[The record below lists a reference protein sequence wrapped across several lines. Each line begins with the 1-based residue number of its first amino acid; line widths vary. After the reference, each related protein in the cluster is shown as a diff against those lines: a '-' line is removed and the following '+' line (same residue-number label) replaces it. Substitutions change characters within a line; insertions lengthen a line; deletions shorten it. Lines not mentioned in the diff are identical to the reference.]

1 MNRSVIH
8 GDSFPDVALHYL
20 TSLLKRREYANVVK
34 YYEDNRSEF
43 DAFGGTRAGE
53 SLHLVSQA
61 YASLNNH
68 PAALRTARLAQ
79 QEAVAEGDSVLLAEI
94 FSTIGS
100 VLIRLGEYKE
110 AEKAFRDAESIF
122 RRNDQLEGQCRALN
136 QLSGLFFRQND
147 YQNSLAIL
155 TDALNIAH
163 QLGDTKKTAYMMGN
177 LGRLNTFLGD
187 FPEATKHLQLNIDV
201 STELDD
207 WLEVGRA
214 YLSLA
219 YVHIQT
225 GEYQTAEEYLQKAKE
240 FLSKQKSERDNV
252 IYLTYLGELYRH
264 MGRLTE
270 SESIL
275 KTALKQAEEI
285 APGTTLA
292 GRAMRH
298 LAELYVIEQK
308 FPAAGRM
315 AAKSMTIM
323 QKASD
328 RVECGAL
335 YKLKAVIAG
344 NCQDKAACQKFF
356 SLSIGLLSDSGVRFE
371 KADALVKAGIS
382 EVFSKK
388 KRLMFLFR
396 AEEFYA
402 RYRIAPQLDKVGALI
417 QELGEVGSGR
427 TASKPAKKSAESE
440 FLTDSTDIKRFMS
453 QLAVIGKMDLTI
465 LLTGETGVG
474 KDHMARYYHSQV
486 RPDGPFVAI
495 NCASVPETLLESEL
509 FGYKKGAFTGANS
522 DKLGLFAS
530 ANGGVLFLD
539 EIGDMPFALQAKLLG
554 VLEHRRVLPLG
565 STKEVKLD
573 VALVAATNHNLE
585 EMVEQGQFRRDLY
598 YRLSGMTY
606 HIPALRERKEDI
618 PLLLNHFINGSSLNL
633 DSGKIPEE
641 MLQQFLEYDWPGNVR
656 ELQNKVKKLEV
667 MAQLVAEGDLVELT
681 RSLLSTGDEIKDH
694 SLTEKVAEFERQL
707 IVEALLA
714 AKGNKSRAARF
725 LGIHEATV
733 RTKLKR
739 YGISLAG

>member
-1 MNRSVIH
+1 MKRSVIL

-20 TSLLKRREYANVVK
+20 TSLIKRREYANVVK

-43 DAFGGTRAGE
+43 AAFGGTRAAE

-61 YASLNNH
+61 YASVNNH
-68 PAALRTARLAQ
+68 PSALRIARLAQ
-79 QEAVAEGDSVLLAEI
+79 QKAVEDGDSILLAEI
-94 FSTIGS
+94 FATIGS

-110 AEKAFRDAESIF
+110 AEKAYRDAESIF

-163 QLGDTKKTAYMMGN
+163 QLGDTKKIAYMMGN

-187 FPEATKHLQLNIDV
+187 FPEATRHLQLNIDV
-201 STELDD
+201 STELND

-225 GEYQTAEEYLQKAKE
+225 GEYQSAEEKLQKAKE
-240 FLSKQKSERDNV
+240 FLSKQKSERDDI

-264 MGRLTE
+264 MGRLSE

-275 KTALKQAEEI
+275 RTALQLAEEI

-308 FPAAGRM
+308 FQVAGRM

-323 QKASD
+323 QKAAD

-335 YKLKAVIAG
+335 YKLKAVIAD
-344 NCQDKAACQKFF
+344 NSKDKAACQKFF
-356 SLSIGLLSDSGVRFE
+356 NLSINLLSDSGVRFE
-371 KADALVKAGIS
+371 KTDALVKAGIS
-382 EVFSKK
+382 EAFSKR

-417 QELGEVGSGR
+417 QELGDVGSGR
-427 TASKPAKKSAESE
+427 AASKPARNSVESE
-440 FLTDSTDIKRFMS
+440 FLTNSSDIKRFMS
-453 QLAVIGKMDLTI
+453 QLSIIGKMDLTI

-474 KDHMARYYHSQV
+474 KDHLARYYHSQV

-495 NCASVPETLLESEL
+495 NCASVP
-509 FGYKKGAFTGANS
+509 
-522 DKLGLFAS
+522 
-530 ANGGVLFLD
+530 
-539 EIGDMPFALQAKLLG
+539 
-554 VLEHRRVLPLG
+554 
-565 STKEVKLD
+565 
-573 VALVAATNHNLE
+573 
-585 EMVEQGQFRRDLY
+585 
-598 YRLSGMTY
+598 
-606 HIPALRERKEDI
+606 
-618 PLLLNHFINGSSLNL
+618 
-633 DSGKIPEE
+633 
-641 MLQQFLEYDWPGNVR
+641 
-656 ELQNKVKKLEV
+656 
-667 MAQLVAEGDLVELT
+667 
-681 RSLLSTGDEIKDH
+681 
-694 SLTEKVAEFERQL
+694 
-707 IVEALLA
+707 
-714 AKGNKSRAARF
+714 
-725 LGIHEATV
+725 
-733 RTKLKR
+733 
-739 YGISLAG
+739 

>member
-1 MNRSVIH
+1 MKRTVIL

-20 TSLLKRREYANVVK
+20 TSLIKRREYANVIK
-34 YYEDNRSEF
+34 YYEDNRNEF

-68 PAALRTARLAQ
+68 PAAIRTARLAQ
-79 QEAVAEGDSVLLAEI
+79 QEAGKEGDSILLAEI
-94 FSTIGS
+94 FISIGS

-110 AEKAFRDAESIF
+110 AEKAYRDAESIF
-122 RRNDQLEGQCRALN
+122 RRNDQPEGQCRALN
-136 QLSGLFFRQND
+136 QLAGLFFRQND
-147 YQNSLAIL
+147 YQNSLATL
-155 TDALNIAH
+155 TDALNIAYE
-163 QLGDTKKTAYMMGN
+163 LGDTKKTAYMMGN

-187 FPEATKHLQLNIDV
+187 FQEATKHLQLNIDV
-201 STELDD
+201 SKELND

-219 YVHIQT
+219 YVYIQT
-225 GEYQTAEEYLQKAKE
+225 GEYQNAEERLQKAKE
-240 FLSKQKSERDNV
+240 FLKKQKSERDDI

-264 MGRLTE
+264 MGRLSE
-270 SESIL
+270 SELIL
-275 KTALKQAEEI
+275 KKALQQAEEV
-285 APGTTLA
+285 APGTTLT

-298 LAELYVIEQK
+298 LAEVYVIQQK
-308 FPAAGRM
+308 FQFAGRM
-315 AAKSMTIM
+315 AARSMTIM
-323 QKASD
+323 EKASD

-335 YKLKAVIAG
+335 YKLKAVIADSSK
-344 NCQDKAACQKFF
+344 DKAACQKFF
-356 SLSIGLLSDSGVRFE
+356 NLSINLLSDSGVRFE
-371 KADALVKAGIS
+371 KADAMVKAGMS
-382 EVFSKK
+382 EAFSKQ

-396 AEEFYA
+396 AEEFYS

-417 QELGEVGSGR
+417 QDLGEVGSDR
-427 TASKPAKKSAESE
+427 VASKSARKSVKTE
-440 FLTDSTDIKRFMS
+440 FLTNSKDIKRLLG
-453 QLAVIGKMDLTI
+453 QLSIIGKMDITL

-474 KDHMARYYHSQV
+474 KDHLARYYHSIV
-486 RPDGPFVAI
+486 RPDGPFVAV

-509 FGYKKGAFTGANS
+509 FGHKKGAFTGADS

-554 VLEHRRVLPLG
+554 VLEHRRLLPLG
-565 STKEVKLD
+565 STKEIELD
-573 VALVAATNHNLE
+573 VALVAATNRNLE
-585 EMVEQGQFRRDLY
+585 EMVEQSRFRRDLY
-598 YRLSGMTY
+598 YRLSGMSY

-618 PLLLNHFINGSSLNL
+618 PLLLNHFIKGSSLIS
-633 DSGKIPEE
+633 DSHNIPEE
-641 MLQQFLEYDWPGNVR
+641 MLQQFIEYDWPGNVR
-656 ELQNKVKKLEV
+656 ELHNKVKKLEV
-667 MAQLVAEGDLVELT
+667 MSQMVAEGDLVELT
-681 RSLLSTGDEIKDH
+681 RSLLSTDNDIKDH
-694 SLTEKVAEFERQL
+694 SLTAKVAEFEQQL
-707 IVEALLA
+707 IVEALVV